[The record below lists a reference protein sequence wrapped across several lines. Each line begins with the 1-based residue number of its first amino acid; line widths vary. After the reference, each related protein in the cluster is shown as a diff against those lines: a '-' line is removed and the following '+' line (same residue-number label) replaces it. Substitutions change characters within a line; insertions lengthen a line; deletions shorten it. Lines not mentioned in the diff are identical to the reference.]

1 MAWATIDNSYARLPE
16 RLFTR
21 LSPMRF
27 PAAKPI
33 AFNEGLASELGL
45 ESTASDLLTDLLKTG
60 KIPEGFDPLA
70 QVYAGHQFGGF
81 SPQLGDGRALLLGEV
96 LAPDGKRFDIQ
107 LKGSGRTPYSRNGD
121 GRAGIG
127 PVLREYLLSEFM
139 HAVGIPSTRAL
150 AAFSTGDH
158 IYRETALPGAVL
170 VRVAASHIRVGTFEF
185 FASRGDID
193 GVRALF
199 EHVRARHYPDCETP
213 FEMLQAVM
221 LRQTKLVASWMGLG
235 FIHGVMNT
243 DNTSLSGETIDY
255 GPAAFMETFHRDT
268 VYSSID
274 QFGRYAYSNQA
285 RIIVWNLAQLA
296 SALLL
301 LEPSPDAVLKTWQ
314 QSIDDFSGVIE
325 KARLHAF
332 GRKIGLSS
340 PNSTDLPM
348 IDDLLSLMQEGQA
361 DFTNTFRAL
370 ATDEAARDQ
379 FLDPAAFDAW
389 AERWKARIANEPDPR
404 SIMQQANPQQIPRNH
419 LVEEALQA
427 GARGDYSVFNRL
439 LEAVTMPFDPRPEF
453 AWARVPAMPE
463 NAVQRTFCGT

>member
-1 MAWATIDNSYARLPE
+1 MAWATIDNSYTRLPE
-16 RLFTR
+16 RFFTR

-27 PAAKPI
+27 PAASPI
-33 AFNEGLASELGL
+33 AFNEDLASELGL
-45 ESTASDLLTDLLKTG
+45 GSTASELLTDLLKTG
-60 KIPEGFDPLA
+60 TIPEGFDPIA

-139 HAVGIPSTRAL
+139 HAAGIPSTRAL

-158 IYRETALPGAVL
+158 IYRETALPGAIL

-199 EHVRARHYPDCETP
+199 KHVRTRHCPDCETP

-221 LRQTKLVASWMGLG
+221 LRQAKLVANWMGLG

-255 GPAAFMETFHRDT
+255 GPAAFMEAFHKDT

-301 LEPSPDAVLKTWQ
+301 LEPSPDAVLKKWQ

-325 KARLHAF
+325 KERLQVF
-332 GRKIGLSS
+332 SRKIGLSN
-340 PNSTDLPM
+340 PNSADLPL
-348 IDDLLSLMQEGQA
+348 IENLLSLMQEGQA
-361 DFTNTFRAL
+361 DFTNTFRVL

-379 FLDPAAFDAW
+379 FLDPTKFDAW

-404 SIMQQANPQQIPRNH
+404 LIMLQANPQQIPRNH
-419 LVEEALQA
+419 LVEESLQA
-427 GARGDYSVFNRL
+427 GARGDYSLFNRL
-439 LEAVTMPFDPRPEF
+439 LEAVTKPFDPRPEF
-453 AWARVPAMPE
+453 AWARVPATPE

>member
-16 RLFTR
+16 RFFTR

-27 PAAKPI
+27 PSAELI
-33 AFNEGLASELGL
+33 AFNHSLAARLGL
-45 ESTASDLLTDLLKTG
+45 EGASDVLANLLKSG
-60 KIPEGFDPLA
+60 AIPERFDPLA

-96 LAPDGKRFDIQ
+96 LAPDGQRFDIQ

-121 GRAGIG
+121 GRAGLG

-193 GVRALF
+193 AVHALF
-199 EHVRARHYPDCETP
+199 EHVRTCHYPECETP

-221 LRQTKLVASWMGLG
+221 QRQAKLVASWMGLG

-255 GPAAFMETFHRDT
+255 GPAAFMEAFHRDT

-314 QSIDDFSGVIE
+314 QSIDDFATIIE
-325 KARLHAF
+325 KERLSVF
-332 GRKIGLSS
+332 GRKIGLAN
-340 PNSTDLPM
+340 PAPADLAL
-348 IDDLLSLMQEGQA
+348 IDDLLALMQEGQA

-370 ATDEAARDQ
+370 ASGSSARDQ
-379 FLDPAAFDAW
+379 FLDPAKFDGW
-389 AERWKARIANEPDPR
+389 AERWTARLASEPSPQA
-404 SIMQQANPQQIPRNH
+404 IMQQANPQQIPRNH

-427 GARGDYSVFNRL
+427 GARGDYTVFNRL
-439 LEAVTMPFDPRPEF
+439 LEAVTAPFDPRPDW
-453 AWARVPAMPE
+453 AWARVPATPE

>member
-16 RLFTR
+16 RFFTH

-27 PAAKPI
+27 PAASPI

-45 ESTASDLLTDLLKTG
+45 GSTASALLTDLLQTG
-60 KIPEGFDPLA
+60 TIPEGFAPLA

-107 LKGSGRTPYSRNGD
+107 LKGSGRTPYSRSGD

-139 HAVGIPSTRAL
+139 HAAGIPSTRAL

-158 IYRETALPGAVL
+158 IHRETALPGAVL

-193 GVRALF
+193 GVLALF
-199 EHVRARHYPDCETP
+199 EHVRERHYSDCGTP

-221 LRQTKLVASWMGLG
+221 QRQAKLVANWMGLG

-255 GPAAFMETFHRDT
+255 GPAAFMEAFHKDT

-301 LEPSPDAVLKTWQ
+301 LEDNPDAALKKWQ
-314 QSIDDFSGVIE
+314 QAIDDFAGVIDKE
-325 KARLHAF
+325 RLLVF
-332 GRKIGLSS
+332 GRKIGLAE
-340 PNSTDLPM
+340 PKLADLALVE
-348 IDDLLSLMQEGQA
+348 DLLSLMQAGQA

-370 ATDEAARDQ
+370 ATDETTRDQ
-379 FLDPAAFDAW
+379 FLDPTAFDAW
-389 AERWKARIANEPDPR
+389 EERWKARLAKEPNPHTL
-404 SIMQQANPQQIPRNH
+404 MHQANPQQIPRNH

-427 GARGDYSVFNRL
+427 GARGDYSVFSRL
-439 LEAVTMPFDPRPEF
+439 LEAVTKPFDPRPEF
-453 AWARVPAMPE
+453 AWARAPATPE

>member
-1 MAWATIDNSYARLPE
+1 MAWAKIDNSYARLPE
-16 RLFTR
+16 RFFTR

-27 PAAKPI
+27 PATRII
-33 AFNEGLASELGL
+33 AFNEGLAGQLGL
-45 ESTASDLLTDLLKTG
+45 EGTAADLLTDLLKTG
-60 KIPEGFDPLA
+60 TIPEGFDPLA
-70 QVYAGHQFGGF
+70 QIYAGHQFGGF

-139 HAVGIPSTRAL
+139 HAAGIPSTRAL

-158 IYRETALPGAVL
+158 IYRETTLPGAVL

-199 EHVRARHYPDCETP
+199 EHVITRHYPDCETP

-221 LRQTKLVASWMGLG
+221 HRQAKLVASWMGLG

-255 GPAAFMETFHRDT
+255 GPAAFMEIFHKDT

-314 QSIDDFSGVIE
+314 KSIDDFSGGVE
-325 KARLHAF
+325 KERLQVF
-332 GRKIGLSS
+332 GRKIGLSN
-340 PNSTDLPM
+340 PNSADLPL
-348 IDDLLSLMQEGQA
+348 IEDLLSLMQAGQA
-361 DFTNTFRAL
+361 DFTNTFRAM
-370 ATDEAARDQ
+370 ASEGSARDQ
-379 FLDPAAFDAW
+379 FLEPAKFDDW
-389 AERWKARIANEPDPR
+389 EERWAARLANEPSPQATMR
-404 SIMQQANPQQIPRNH
+404 EANPQQIPRNH

-439 LEAVTMPFDPRPEF
+439 LEAVTKPFDPRPEF
-453 AWARVPAMPE
+453 TWARVPATPE